1 MAVDAASPHHLPLIF
16 SDAMA
21 DRSQEIVD
29 LDARRGDVL
38 DFSKQL
44 VRVAR
49 N

>member
-1 MAVDAASPHHLPLIF
+1 LPLIF
-16 SDAMA
+16 PDAMT

-38 DFSKQL
+38 DPSEYL